1 MDSWDI
7 ATALLISIQ
16 SLLNFFKKKKLQFK
30 KFTCSI
36 NKKIKLK
43 LKNKKKS
50 KNLIKF
56 CSKTIKNKMNKF
68 KKMANLPLQ
77 DKLLQIEEFC

>member
-1 MDSWDI
+1 MFI
-7 ATALLISIQ
+7 
-16 SLLNFFKKKKLQFK
+16 
-30 KFTCSI
+30 SI

-77 DKLLQIEEFC
+77 DKLL